1 MALLNNQ
8 MVHEIYPYDDIPNMM
23 GKKKTCSKPPIR
35 LSNFTIDW

>member
-23 GKKKTCSKPPIR
+23 GKKKHVPNHQS
-35 LSNFTIDW
+35 D